1 MTTRIVEGVV
11 ESGTPKAS
19 EKIVEFI
26 EKLVSTET
34 GHKVKVKHIQFELE
48 TPDGVVKV
56 NWKPQARK

>member
-1 MTTRIVEGVV
+1 MTTEVIEGVV
-11 ESGTPKAS
+11 ESGAPKAS

-34 GHKVKVKHIQFELE
+34 GHKVRVKHIQFELD

-56 NWKPQARK
+56 NWKPKHD